1 MIGREVF
8 GYRVEELIGRGS
20 FASVYK
26 VKKENESGTY
36 VRALKHIVI
45 PEKTQYLK
53 IWNAMGKNTEKTE
66 QYFENVFQ
74 ETMQEIQLMH
84 AFTENGVR
92 NIVPCYENDVI
103 CQENPKRYE
112 IFLLMEYLTPLSL
125 YISQNDLVLNDVFEL
140 GTQILDALEICH
152 KNGVMHRD
160 IKEENIFR
168 NEKGIYKLGDFG
180 VAKKFHGEE
189 NAFSVKGTTDYMAP
203 EVLQNQKSYNESVD
217 LYSLGMVLYRMMNH
231 MRSPFLPPYPETF
244 DSENEKEAQKRRLQ
258 GETVP
263 LPDAADPAF
272 GKVLRKALAP
282 ASERFLSAED
292 FQRELRKVVKA
303 TSEEKKNRS
312 VMMVQNKIPIQ
323 KESSLAGKKTKI
335 RKSAVILSMVCLL
348 AGGTV
353 LQRYEKQN
361 TWRQECNRWEQ
372 ETIFPFDCISTDM
385 TEKNMQDYFGKRF
398 SKGTDQQYYLEM
410 EGNAVSGY
418 VNIKFQKNKWESI
431 SYSFLIQE
439 ENWKQICQRFYQIS
453 DKEMKA
459 WPCQIRKDSVQV
471 VMNYEQN
478 AGKASLFIKRLS

>member
-8 GYRVEELIGRGS
+8 GYRVEELIGKGS

-53 IWNAMGKNTEKTE
+53 IWNAMGKDTEKTE

-103 CQENPKRYE
+103 RHENPKRYE
-112 IFLLMEYLTPLSL
+112 IFLLMEYLTPLSI
-125 YISQNDLVLNDVFEL
+125 YISQNELVLNNVFDL
-140 GTQILDALEICH
+140 GIQILDALEICH
-152 KNGVMHRD
+152 ENGVMHRD

-168 NEKGIYKLGDFG
+168 NEKGVYKLGDFG
-180 VAKKFHGEE
+180 VAKMFHGEE
-189 NAFSVKGTTDYMAP
+189 SASSVKGTTDYMAP
-203 EVLQNQKSYNESVD
+203 EILQNKKSYNESVD
-217 LYSLGMVLYRMMNH
+217 LYSLGMVLYRIMNH

-244 DSENEKEAQKRRLQ
+244 DSEDEKEAQKRRLQ

-282 ASERFLSAED
+282 ASERFARAED
-292 FQRELRKVVKA
+292 FRRELLKVIKA
-303 TSEEKKNRS
+303 TSEEKKNSS
-312 VMMVQNKIPIQ
+312 VMAIRNGNTIQ
-323 KESSLAGKKTKI
+323 KEQSASRKKNKI
-335 RKSAVILSMVCLL
+335 WKRAVILSIVCLL
-348 AGGTV
+348 FGGAAQ
-353 LQRYEKQN
+353 LYGQRRVWTQK
-361 TWRQECNRWEQ
+361 CNRWEQ
-372 ETIFPFDCISTDM
+372 ATIFPFDCISTDM
-385 TEKNMQDYFGKRF
+385 TEKDMQRYFGKRF

-418 VNIKFQKNKWESI
+418 VNIKFRKNQWDSI
-431 SYSFLIQE
+431 SYSFLTQE
-439 ENWKQICQRFYQIS
+439 ENWKQICQNFYQTS
-453 DKEMKA
+453 DKEITE
-459 WPCQIRKDSVQV
+459 WPCQIRKDNVQV
-471 VMNYEQN
+471 VMDYDLK
-478 AGKASLFIKRLS
+478 AGKASLFIRRLS

>member
-8 GYRVEELIGRGS
+8 GYRVEELIGKGS

-53 IWNAMGKNTEKTE
+53 IWNAMGKDTEKTE

-103 CQENPKRYE
+103 RHENPKRYE
-112 IFLLMEYLTPLSL
+112 IFLLMEYLTPLSV
-125 YISQNDLVLNDVFEL
+125 YISQNELVLNDVFEL
-140 GTQILDALEICH
+140 GIQILDALEICH
-152 KNGVMHRD
+152 ENGVMHRD

-168 NEKGIYKLGDFG
+168 NEKGVYKLGDFG
-180 VAKKFHGEE
+180 VAKMLHGEE
-189 NAFSVKGTTDYMAP
+189 SASSVKGTADYMAP
-203 EVLQNQKSYNESVD
+203 EILQNKKGYNESVD
-217 LYSLGMVLYRMMNH
+217 LYSLGMVLYRIMNH
-231 MRSPFLPPYPETF
+231 MRSPFFPSYPETF
-244 DSENEKEAQKRRLQ
+244 DSEDEKEAQKRRLQ

-282 ASERFLSAED
+282 ESERFARAED
-292 FQRELRKVVKA
+292 FRRELLKVIKA
-303 TSEEKKNRS
+303 TSEEKKNSS
-312 VMMVQNKIPIQ
+312 VMAIRNGNAIQ
-323 KESSLAGKKTKI
+323 KKQSLSRKKSKI
-335 RKSAVILSMVCLL
+335 WKRIVILSIVCLL
-348 AGGTV
+348 LGGAAQ
-353 LQRYEKQN
+353 LYGQRHVWIQK
-361 TWRQECNRWEQ
+361 CNRWEQ
-372 ETIFPFDCISTDM
+372 ATIFPFDCISTDM
-385 TEKNMQDYFGKRF
+385 TEKDMQRYFGKRF

-418 VNIKFQKNKWESI
+418 VNIKFGKNQWDSI
-431 SYSFLIQE
+431 SYSFLTQE
-439 ENWKQICQRFYQIS
+439 ENWKQICQNFYQTS
-453 DKEMKA
+453 DKEITE
-459 WPCQIRKDSVQV
+459 WPCQIRKDNVQV
-471 VMNYEQN
+471 VMDYDPK
-478 AGKASLFIKRLS
+478 AGKASLFIRRLS